1 MCVIIYVPKESEISY
16 DEICNAWST
25 NPDGAG
31 YSIQK
36 DNKVY
41 FKRGFMK
48 LQDYLDEIT
57 PLIGKYNLMLHFRI
71 STSKSV
77 NKVQT
82 HPYKK
87 GNVTITEGSTS
98 KPVICMNGVI
108 HQQKEYKGCN
118 DTMSFIADHEEAF
131 SVINQDI
138 LNLIE
143 DVTGAKWAVM
153 KPDEVLLS
161 SKFTEQNGRYY
172 SNKNHLWRSVY
183 NYTLGG
189 NRKKCGNERD
199 KISYKHLI
207 KNKSLIKSINK
218 DRTIK
223 EDLEDFV
230 DTWCNNMMCAYCT
243 KCLTTAKTLRDIKI
257 TLNENWY
264 YEDYYNDDSLE
275 LYNDGFVD
283 YNKNYFIFDE

>member
-1 MCVIIYVPKESEISY
+1 MCVIIYVPKESKISY

-71 STSKSV
+71 STSKAV

-138 LNLIE
+138 LNIIE

-189 NRKKCGNERD
+189 NRKKCGKEGD

-230 DTWCNNMMCAYCT
+230 DTWCNNMMCGYCT